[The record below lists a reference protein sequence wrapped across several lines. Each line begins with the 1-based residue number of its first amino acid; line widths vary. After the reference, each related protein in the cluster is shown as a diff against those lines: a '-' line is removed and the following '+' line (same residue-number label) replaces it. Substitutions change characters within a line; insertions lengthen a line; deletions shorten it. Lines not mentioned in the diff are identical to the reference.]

1 MIAKEVMAGLELF
14 AGLPD
19 KELEAIGSLS
29 KELTF
34 APGATIFSPEQTSRE
49 FYSLLEGSVR
59 LTVFSSPLSAPVT
72 ISVLKAPGQAFGF
85 SSVIGTGHHNSSA
98 DAVTRTRIVAIDGPA
113 LMKYLDEHPKTGFA
127 VMTRVGHVINRR
139 LAATRTLLL
148 ETIID
153 YERQESATAE
163 N

>member
-1 MIAKEVMAGLELF
+1 MIAKDVMAGLELF

-19 KELEAIGSLS
+19 RDLEAIGAFSRELS
-29 KELTF
+29 FT
-34 APGATIFSPEQTSRE
+34 PGSTIFSPEQTSRE

-72 ISVLKAPGQAFGF
+72 ISILKTAGQAFGF

-98 DAVTRTRIVAIDGPA
+98 EAITRTRIAAIDGHA
-113 LMKYLDEHPKTGFA
+113 LLDYLEKNPQTGFA

-139 LAATRTLLL
+139 LAAMRRLLL